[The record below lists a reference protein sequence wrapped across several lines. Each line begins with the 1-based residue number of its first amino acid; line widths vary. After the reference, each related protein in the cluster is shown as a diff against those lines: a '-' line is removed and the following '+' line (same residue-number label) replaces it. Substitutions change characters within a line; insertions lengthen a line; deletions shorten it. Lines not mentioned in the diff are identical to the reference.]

1 MMTMAIIIIREK
13 AMMMM
18 MTIMVMIFNVYC
30 FPNTH
35 GKAMFMQH
43 TRAVTVVV

>member
-1 MMTMAIIIIREK
+1 MMTMAILTIREK

-18 MTIMVMIFNVYC
+18 MTIMVMIFNVYS
-30 FPNTH
+30 FPNIH